1 VAAAGGTGGGTAGT
15 VNATAPANGTA
26 NTGGGA
32 GNRLDGAPGAN
43 GGSGI
48 VIIQYAG
55 TVVRARGGT
64 ITGVG
69 TGPIRHTFTT
79 SGIFILI

>member
-1 VAAAGGTGGGTAGT
+1 
-15 VNATAPANGTA
+15 
-26 NTGGGA
+26 
-32 GNRLDGAPGAN
+32 
-43 GGSGI
+43 
-48 VIIQYAG
+48 
-55 TVVRARGGT
+55 VRARGGT